1 MGTTSRLL
9 LRRSSR
15 MLANRDGGLLRA
27 LRSELEHELSSNPP
41 RSGPR
46 DGKVG
51 NFAVDW
57 DDAKTQDLVLR
68 RRFDSGEEIALSAL
82 LGPLIY
88 EGKDPLPRHALMKVF
103 VKKPEPEPILQFDCT
118 VFHQDQEEDSEFVI
132 ENVKYLASADPS
144 RSSRYRGPS
153 FSCLDPDLQ
162 DAFKDYLVDRGVN
175 AELTNFLLL
184 HLRQKEQDQYLN
196 WLHGLENFLKSGV

>member
-15 MLANRDGGLLRA
+15 MLANRDGGLLSA

-41 RSGPR
+41 RSGS
-46 DGKVG
+46 VS
-51 NFAVDW
+51 
-57 DDAKTQDLVLR
+57 R
-68 RRFDSGEEIALSAL
+68 RRFGSGEEIALSAL